1 MEVYERIRYLRKEI
15 LHLTQEDFAASIKV
29 SRSNLGSIEIG
40 RINVTDRV
48 LSDIC
53 DKYDVNKNW
62 LLTGEGD
69 PIREKTRNEKITDF
83 AADLLMEE
91 EESFRRRLIEAL
103 ADLDVAEW
111 ELLEKISEKAAKKRK
126 G

>member
-1 MEVYERIRYLRKEI
+1 MEVYERIRYLRKEV
-15 LHLTQEDFAASIKV
+15 LHLTQEDFSTSIKV

-40 RINVTDRV
+40 RVNVTDRV

-53 DKYDVNKNW
+53 DKYDVNRDW
-62 LLTGEGD
+62 LLIGEGD
-69 PIREKTRNEKITDF
+69 PLRERTRNEKITDLT
-83 AADLLMEE
+83 ADLLREE

-103 ADLDVAEW
+103 ADLDVEEW
-111 ELLEKISEKAAKKRK
+111 ALLERISEKAAKKRK

>member
-1 MEVYERIRYLRKEI
+1 MEVYERIRYLRKEV
-15 LHLTQEDFAASIKV
+15 LHLTQEDFSASIKV

-40 RINVTDRV
+40 RVNVTDRV

-53 DKYDVNKNW
+53 DKYDVNRDW

-69 PIREKTRNEKITDF
+69 PLRERTRNEKITDF
-83 AADLLMEE
+83 AADLLREE

-103 ADLDVAEW
+103 ADLDVEEW
-111 ELLEKISEKAAKKRK
+111 ALLERISEKAAKKRK